1 MGKTKKV
8 PYKYESPYKLCG
20 GARQATGVSFKRREY
35 DVLGKRDGGIMR
47 AMRTKI
53 TYL

>member
-1 MGKTKKV
+1 MVNTKKV
-8 PYKYESPYKLCG
+8 PYKYESPYKFCG
-20 GARQATGVSFKRREY
+20 GARQATGGSYKRKEY